1 MPSPRKAT
9 SRLVGLTIKEGSL
22 VDNGDNPHAHVV
34 FFKRAPE
41 DEPMPQPATASTSKG
56 YGYDQPR
63 TLGQILGAQ
72 KFASAIQD
80 LRWAFMDSVSS
91 IMGSSDP
98 TTIAPMM
105 SKSVAEFGAEAE
117 KLVAELKSRSGD
129 TTDTAKGARVTEIV
143 AQLKAQTIT
152 EKSIPPDGGAPASVL
167 ATLALLDDV
176 VGKASP
182 PATTEKS
189 SMPENTK
196 PTALA
201 DAIKALPADVAAA
214 IETEKK
220 AAIDKAVAEAVAEAM
235 KAKQPEVE
243 GVAKQLADI
252 EKRAAAAESEVAKLR
267 DEKLT
272 ESMVAKARDIGIGD
286 VDETAQ
292 TLKSAFA
299 ISPEAGAQIE
309 KTLRAAAEQAK
320 HAQKV
325 LTSTAGS
332 AATFTKGSPE
342 ARAEELV
349 DALVKAKP
357 SLTREQAFVEVAREH
372 PGLYSELA
380 AQA

>member
-41 DEPMPQPATASTSKG
+41 DEPMPQPATSTTSKG

-143 AQLKAQTIT
+143 AQLKAQTLT

-189 SMPENTK
+189 MPENTK

-220 AAIDKAVAEAVAEAM
+220 AAIDAAVAEAL

-243 GVAKQLADI
+243 GVAKQLADF
-252 EKRAAAAESEVAKLR
+252 EKRTAAAEAEVAKLR

-272 ESMVAKARDIGIGD
+272 ESMIAKARDIGIGD